1 MNRGNGF
8 EKYGFF
14 RVSVASP
21 RVMPADPATN
31 AGYILEAM
39 EKAHREGARLLV
51 LPELCI
57 TGYTCGDLFHQHTLL
72 EAAEKG
78 ICSILAQTVGS
89 SLVTILGAPVPVG
102 NRLFNSGIVMQGGKI
117 LGIVPKQ
124 YVPNYKEFYEE
135 RWFAS
140 GAGTEGMRVSYAGA
154 EVPFGRDLLFRSE
167 EDPRFIFGVEICE
180 DLWSVHPPS
189 SELAREGALIL
200 CNLSASNEV
209 IGKNLYRRDLVKMQS
224 ARCVA
229 AYLYAGSGVLESTT
243 DLVFGGSTFIAE
255 NGVILA
261 EGRRFSRQLEL
272 VTVEVD
278 LDRLL
283 SERRMLTPFMDREKS
298 SSGFPYRI
306 VSIPAMPL
314 GTEESRAATGSGP
327 FYQEKEPQSEKMLQ
341 KGQIPQDRPPSG
353 DGGQSKFLRRIDPY
367 PFVPGNPAE
376 RDERCEEIFAIQTA
390 GLAKRMEHTKSE
402 TAVVGIS
409 GGLDSTLALL
419 VTARTFDLVR
429 IPRKQILAI
438 TMPGFGTTDATYQN
452 ALQLMHSLGV
462 SLREID
468 IKAACLKHFEDIGH
482 DPSIH
487 DTTYENVQ
495 ARERTQILM
504 DLANKHRGLVVGTGD
519 LSELALGWC
528 TYNGDH
534 MSMYAVNSGVPKTL
548 VRYLVQWIA
557 DHVAE
562 GFTREVLH
570 RILATPITPELLP
583 PDPQGRIQQK
593 TEDII
598 GPYELHDFFLYHF
611 LRYGAPPD
619 KILFLAG
626 VAFADRYD
634 APTLR
639 KWLEVF
645 LTRFFAQQ
653 YKRSCIPDGPKV
665 GSINLSPRGD
675 WRMPS
680 DASVAAWLEQ
690 LRNFRE
696 HR

>member
-1 MNRGNGF
+1 
-8 EKYGFF
+8 
-14 RVSVASP
+14 
-21 RVMPADPATN
+21 
-31 AGYILEAM
+31 
-39 EKAHREGARLLV
+39 
-51 LPELCI
+51 
-57 TGYTCGDLFHQHTLL
+57 
-72 EAAEKG
+72 
-78 ICSILAQTVGS
+78 
-89 SLVTILGAPVPVG
+89 
-102 NRLFNSGIVMQGGKI
+102 
-117 LGIVPKQ
+117 
-124 YVPNYKEFYEE
+124 
-135 RWFAS
+135 
-140 GAGTEGMRVSYAGA
+140 
-154 EVPFGRDLLFRSE
+154 
-167 EDPRFIFGVEICE
+167 
-180 DLWSVHPPS
+180 
-189 SELAREGALIL
+189 
-200 CNLSASNEV
+200 
-209 IGKNLYRRDLVKMQS
+209 
-224 ARCVA
+224 
-229 AYLYAGSGVLESTT
+229 
-243 DLVFGGSTFIAE
+243 
-255 NGVILA
+255 
-261 EGRRFSRQLEL
+261 
-272 VTVEVD
+272 
-278 LDRLL
+278 
-283 SERRMLTPFMDREKS
+283 
-298 SSGFPYRI
+298 
-306 VSIPAMPL
+306 
-314 GTEESRAATGSGP
+314 
-327 FYQEKEPQSEKMLQ
+327 
-341 KGQIPQDRPPSG
+341 
-353 DGGQSKFLRRIDPY
+353 
-367 PFVPGNPAE
+367 
-376 RDERCEEIFAIQTA
+376 
-390 GLAKRMEHTKSE
+390 MEHTRSE

-429 IPRKQILAI
+429 IPRKQILAV

-557 DHVAE
+557 DHVSE
-562 GFTREVLH
+562 GSTREVLH

-583 PDPQGRIQQK
+583 PDPHGRIQQK

-626 VAFADRYD
+626 IAFADRYD
-634 APTLR
+634 EGTLR

-645 LTRFFAQQ
+645 LKRFFAQQ
-653 YKRSCIPDGPKV
+653 YKRSCVPDGPKV

-680 DASVAAWLEQ
+680 DASPAAWLEQ
-690 LRNFRE
+690 LRNPRKD
-696 HR
+696 R